1 MKLKPTI
8 SINRHLGQ
16 LKPYR
21 IPDGFILVIDT
32 REQLQ
37 LFTDPITNLITIK
50 NVLKDGDYSIKGFED
65 TFTIERKMISDFY
78 GYIGKERKKTI
89 KKMERFKA
97 MVDAGGF
104 VGLAIEESEEDIMYG
119 FHMSTVPPEVARQ
132 AINSFRVRYG
142 VHVYHNRSKEMI
154 ERYILDSAIK
164 YYKLKREVK

>member
-8 SINRHLGQ
+8 SINKHLGK

-37 LFTDPITNLITIK
+37 LFTDPINNLIIIK
-50 NVLKDGDYSIKGFED
+50 KTLKDGDYSIKGFED

-89 KKMERFKA
+89 KKMERFKQ
-97 MVDAGGF
+97 MIDNGGF
-104 VGLAIEESEEDIMYG
+104 VGLAIEEAEEDIMYG
-119 FHMSTVPPEVARQ
+119 FHMSTIPPEIARQ
-132 AINSFRVRYG
+132 AINSFRLRYG
-142 VHVYHNRSKEMI
+142 VHIYYSKSREMI
-154 ERYILDSAIK
+154 ERFILDSAIK
-164 YYKLKREVK
+164 YYKLKREVR